1 MAVSMN
7 SGFMR
12 SDFMI
17 SDAALPMRM
26 EELEQLE
33 QAAKFSE
40 ILGGF
45 GKTSANEAQTNVAP
59 ANEAADEAV
68 VMSVEKT
75 DAPVT
80 AISVIN
86 TEKGETEV
94 TVVVSKEELK
104 ELAMAVV
111 KGRIKLDELPE
122 ALVTDVLLM
131 AIAMIMLG
139 VPEDEIKALQE
150 DVTFTVTEIE
160 KEAMSQF
167 VSLMVVPKLNAEA
180 EQNENTA
187 EAMPAELIEIP
198 DELRAELEMIID
210 KLVGT
215 EEAQT
220 EVEADVKTDAASDT
234 EKQEIVSEGDK
245 PTEETAV
252 KTVSENMIPDA
263 AEPVV
268 TYESVKDIQESVEA
282 APVEQISADA
292 DVEIQEQKNVFVE
305 ITSEATEELFTVS
318 EQTIE
323 GSKQPV
329 EVSKQQITVSEQ
341 PLTISEELEQ
351 IRKIITEPSARKTE
365 ATQTVAA
372 TEAATVQAVT
382 QTASTQQNNGADEQ
396 TQSFV
401 KADVNPM
408 QTRAADNADQLQ
420 AEFEQLRSI
429 VSEIQVKHE
438 SPKPIVQQPMSRV
451 PQEFRTDET
460 VKNRMV
466 VKSDELMMLKNASKP
481 VADNEAAA
489 TQAAMIPQGKEQLP
503 VVFTRADGTE
513 FAVKPEEIL
522 KQVADNIIQHT
533 ETANAEGNTEYSV
546 TLTPEDLGSIT
557 VRMTKTADG
566 TFSVSITADNARTQ
580 RIIEESGL
588 AIQNSLK
595 QNGIELES
603 WQTVNE
609 SEQQERAED
618 YNGSS
623 KNPYYQEEQSEND
636 EAEDTSF
643 AEMISAM

>member
-45 GKTSANEAQTNVAP
+45 GKTPANEAQTNVAP
-59 ANEAADEAV
+59 ANEAAD
-68 VMSVEKT
+68 
-75 DAPVT
+75 APVA
-80 AISVIN
+80 AISAIN

-122 ALVTDVLLM
+122 ALVTDGLLM

-167 VSLMVVPKLNAEA
+167 VSLMVVPKLNSEA
-180 EQNENTA
+180 EQNANTA
-187 EAMPAELIEIP
+187 EAMPADLIEIP

-215 EEAQT
+215 EEAKT

-234 EKQEIVSEGDK
+234 EKQIVSEGDK

-268 TYESVKDIQESVEA
+268 TYKSVKDTEETTET
-282 APVEQISADA
+282 APVKKISTDA

-341 PLTISEELEQ
+341 PFTISEELEQ

-408 QTRAADNADQLQ
+408 QTTASDNADQLQ

-481 VADNEAAA
+481 AVDNEAAA
-489 TQAAMIPQGKEQLP
+489 TQAAMIPQGNTEQLP

-643 AEMISAM
+643 AEMISEM